1 MLWRERQH
9 LRELFVHSGSCAKRV
24 DQLHSGEGEVVLH
37 FVLQLSEREREQLP
51 QSLNLPGGGLTFPP
65 SAWPIGRTAEAHD
78 SSVDW
83 QSPVDFGEIPSQ
95 LHRLRALPGMEF
107 KFFRHNNC
115 CLRWIE
121 SPRTARIVRG
131 WTRRATNPG
140 RTARAVAP
148 ANAKRLA
155 APPSQL

>member
-51 QSLNLPGGGLTFPP
+51 QSLNLPGGGLTFPS
-65 SAWPIGRTAEAHD
+65 SAWPIGRTVEAHD
-78 SSVDW
+78 LLLIGHHLRISGESRASFIVSGFYLAWNSNSSGTTIAVFAGLKAL
-83 QSPVDFGEIPSQ
+83 SHSAYSS
-95 LHRLRALPGMEF
+95 RLDEKGHESRTNGP
-107 KFFRHNNC
+107 RC
-115 CLRWIE
+115 
-121 SPRTARIVRG
+121 SPRQRQ
-131 WTRRATNPG
+131 
-140 RTARAVAP
+140 
-148 ANAKRLA
+148 RLA

>member
-1 MLWRERQH
+1 MPASRKLLQRHVLDADHASNETAPAHR
-9 LRELFVHSGSCAKRV
+9 LTLLNPKLELATTGAEPELHHGISCCLAITCGFR
-24 DQLHSGEGEVVLH
+24 G
-37 FVLQLSEREREQLP
+37 
-51 QSLNLPGGGLTFPP
+51 
-65 SAWPIGRTAEAHD
+65 
-78 SSVDW
+78 
-83 QSPVDFGEIPSQ
+83 IPSQ

-131 WTRRATNPG
+131 WTRRATNLG

-148 ANAKRLA
+148 ANAERLA
-155 APPSQL
+155 TPPSQL